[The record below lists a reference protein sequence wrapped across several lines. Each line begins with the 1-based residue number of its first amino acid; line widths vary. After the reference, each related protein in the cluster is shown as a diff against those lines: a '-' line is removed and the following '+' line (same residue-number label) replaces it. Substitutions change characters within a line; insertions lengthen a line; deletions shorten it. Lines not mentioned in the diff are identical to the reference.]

1 MHNFLIRYHISY
13 IKASKRFLIA
23 LQWWVLIYLLIV
35 ALLYIGLLRSIMSV
49 YKWQNML
56 MMKCSCDLLQFLKR
70 SVLNVKKKTLQKIA
84 RKLFS
89 ITVRLYKRL
98 LLYCAASK
106 NNVLCSLLCHSLQ
119 HLNILQLQDCL
130 RFITHLASS
139 FHYCD
144 EFLCRRKPE
153 WFNNL
158 YMSFCK
164 NELTQFWEVGY
175 HLTTKNERE
184 TMYLLAIRD

>member
-1 MHNFLIRYHISY
+1 MNNFLIRYHISY

-23 LQWWVLIYLLIV
+23 LQWWVLIYLLV

-106 NNVLCSLLCHSLQ
+106 NNVLCSLLCHIQYIATFDFAVTRLFALYYSSCVIFSL
-119 HLNILQLQDCL
+119 LWWISVS
-130 RFITHLASS
+130 T
-139 FHYCD
+139 
-144 EFLCRRKPE
+144 
-153 WFNNL
+153 
-158 YMSFCK
+158 
-164 NELTQFWEVGY
+164 
-175 HLTTKNERE
+175 
-184 TMYLLAIRD
+184 